1 MSAKR
6 RRSKRQPIELE
17 QLKNDPSSFLSWG
30 IDDPVLR
37 KLETYRLYQA
47 GFAVADI
54 AEAFGFARGY
64 LYEMWAKFKDEGTE
78 ALVDKR
84 WGSEPRKRTSEKEA
98 AVLRAKALDPKRGDT
113 DLAREFGLDRT
124 TVYQLLKEHDLQD
137 LHHVLSGT
145 APEELES
152 SPSEAEAVDGEKGG
166 SKSSPVAPP
175 TS

>member
-17 QLKNDPSSFLSWG
+17 QLKNDPNSFLSWG

-98 AVLRAKALDPKRGDT
+98 AVLRVKALDPKRGDT
-113 DLAREFGLDRT
+113 DLAREFGMDRT
-124 TVYQLLKEHDLQD
+124 TVYQLLKEHGLQD
-137 LHHVLSGT
+137 LHQVLDGA
-145 APEELES
+145 APDQTES
-152 SPSEAEAVDGEKGG
+152 TPSEAEAEDEEKGG
-166 SKSSPVAPP
+166 AKSSPVAPP